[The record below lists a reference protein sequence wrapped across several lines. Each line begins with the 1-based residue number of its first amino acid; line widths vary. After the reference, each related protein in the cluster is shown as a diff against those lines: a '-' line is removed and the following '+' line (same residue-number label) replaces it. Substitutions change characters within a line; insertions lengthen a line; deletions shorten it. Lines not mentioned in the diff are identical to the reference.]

1 MGHPHNSAAPHIMCV
16 TGPSQGNAVPL
27 TKRGPSAGLRRVSE
41 AYARNRYSETL
52 EKGRGGADRVRSQM
66 GDKQACNIFV

>member
-1 MGHPHNSAAPHIMCV
+1 MFV
-16 TGPSQGNAVPL
+16 TGPSQGDAVPF
-27 TKRGPSAGLRRVSE
+27 TTIDKRGPSAGSRRVSE

-52 EKGRGGADRVRSQM
+52 GKGEAGIHSQM

>member
-1 MGHPHNSAAPHIMCV
+1 MGHPHNSAAPHIMSV
-16 TGPSQGNAVPL
+16 TGPSQGNAVPF
-27 TKRGPSAGLRRVSE
+27 TTIDKRGPSAGSQRVSE

-66 GDKQACNIFV
+66 GG